1 MIKNIVYVF
10 LLVLL
15 FWNCKKDD
23 DDECTCTLEV
33 TIDGNGSYFVNGV
46 PTDCN
51 GNILER
57 PENVPQDHFL
67 LGCTD

>member
-1 MIKNIVYVF
+1 MRK
-10 LLVLL
+10 LLLIIPFILL
-15 FWNCKKDD
+15 SCDKD

-33 TIDGNGSYFVNGV
+33 TADGTSSYYVQDV
-46 PTDCN
+46 PTDCD

-57 PENVPQDHFL
+57 PDAVPSNHFI